1 MFNLLAQ
8 CFNKDLLLKK
18 TSECYMQSAS
28 KGKRE
33 LSNLRLNGNVIS
45 FNFNVPLV
53 DFLIWSIHLIP

>member
-1 MFNLLAQ
+1 MFIFLAQ

-18 TSECYMQSAS
+18 TSECYMQSSSAS

-45 FNFNVPLV
+45 FNFNVSLV
-53 DFLIWSIHLIP
+53 DFLI